1 MGPSDASGA
10 AGGPAPAAVIYVV
23 DDSPDLAE
31 MLELVL
37 QGAGFPTRVFCEPRL
52 AVEALRAATAKPRLL
67 VTDFQMPG
75 MNGMELIQNCRTLH
89 PDLKVIS
96 ASGHPPDPQNAGYP
110 SKPDRVLSKPY
121 TTRQLLEFVKEL
133 LAG

>member
-1 MGPSDASGA
+1 MGPFDASAA
-10 AGGPAPAAVIYVV
+10 AGGSAPAPVIYVV

-31 MLELVL
+31 MLEVVL
-37 QGAGFPTRVFCEPRL
+37 QGAGFPARVFCEPRL
-52 AVEALRAATAKPRLL
+52 AVEALRAATSKPRLL

-75 MNGMELIQNCRTLH
+75 MNGMELIQSCRALH
-89 PDLKVIS
+89 PELKVIS
-96 ASGHPPDPQNAGYP
+96 ASGHPPDPQTAGYP